1 MLLQIY
7 ELNEWCHQHGPCRP
21 PRPPA
26 PIRPGTQSPGYQTAV
41 RTRLSPG
48 GFWPVGL
55 GPLAFRPSVV
65 VHLFVPRLSLSWN
78 HFGPLALA
86 RWPFDLMSWCIIL
99 FIVGAW
105 VESLT
110 ACRGL
115 CYSLV
120 CYGVVPLTLTALC
133 YGDVDV
139 HLGSFL
145 GGPWSV
151 PTQLDMKSSHP
162 A

>member
-1 MLLQIY
+1 MPATTAT
-7 ELNEWCHQHGPCRP
+7 GPDQTWYPISRVPDSCEDPAQPRWILARW
-21 PRPPA
+21 PRPVGLPTFCRGA
-26 PIRPGTQSPGYQTAV
+26 SFCPSV
-41 RTRLSPG
+41 ELELESL
-48 GFWPVGL
+48 WPVGL
-55 GPLAFRPSVV
+55 GPLA
-65 VHLFVPRLSLSWN
+65 
-78 HFGPLALA
+78 
-86 RWPFDLMSWCIIL
+86 FDLMSWCIIL